1 MRRDCDII
9 CLALSRWDSDIS
21 SPSLWLVKEF
31 AKTNRVFYVE
41 HPFSWKDFFTYRDTS
56 FVQTRKKALLHRT
69 NIYSNPAPLPPNITV
84 VTPGVTIPIN
94 FLPSGF
100 VYNQFRNINKNIVLK
115 VIRRLIKD
123 YAVKDFIYI
132 NFFDPYFVQQLPPD
146 IKPLRTI
153 YQSMDD
159 ISQVK
164 YSKRHGERLE
174 EEIIRY
180 SDYTLCT
187 SRELTRLKKPFS
199 PNVYFHPNG
208 ADIDIFEKA
217 ANQIL
222 EKPKELNGI
231 TKKIIGYIGSVEY
244 RSDFNLLKKIATY
257 HSDKILFFVG
267 PVYGNE
273 HKEAGLHKMD
283 NVIFIGP
290 KKVDELPSFLQ
301 HFDCVIVPFKK
312 NTLTKSIYPLK
323 VNEYLAAGK
332 PIIATH
338 FSEDIFSFKDVIYVA
353 EDDDQFLSMIDKA
366 IEENNQERINKRIE
380 VAQQNTWTSRV
391 EEFWKIIA
399 NEPKPRTEG

>member
-9 CLALSRWDSDIS
+9 CIALSRWDSEIA

-56 FVQTRKKALLHRT
+56 FVQTRKTALLHSK
-69 NIYSNPAPLPPNITV
+69 NIYSNPPSLPPNITI
-84 VTPGVTIPIN
+84 VTTGVTIPIN

-100 VYNQFRNINKNIVLK
+100 IYDQFRSINKNIVLK
-115 VIRRLIKD
+115 VIRKLIKD
-123 YAVKDFIYI
+123 YEVKDFIYI
-132 NFFDPYFVQQLPPD
+132 NFFDPYFVQELPPD

-174 EEIIRY
+174 EEVIRH

-187 SRELTRLKKPFS
+187 SRELTRLKKSFS

-217 ANQIL
+217 ATQKL
-222 EKPKELNGI
+222 EKPEELKKI
-231 TKKIIGYIGSVEY
+231 TKKTIGYIGSVEY
-244 RSDFNLLKKIATY
+244 RSDFELIKKIATY
-257 HSDKILFFVG
+257 HKDKMLFFVG
-267 PVYGNE
+267 PVYGKE
-273 HKEAGLHKMD
+273 HTEAGLDKMD
-283 NVIFIGP
+283 NVVFIGP
-290 KKVDELPSFLQ
+290 KKVEELPAFLQ
-301 HFDCVIVPFKK
+301 YFDCVIVPFKK

-338 FSEDIFSFKDVIYVA
+338 FSEDIYSFKDVVYVA
-353 EDDDQFLSMIDKA
+353 EDDDEFLTLIDKA
-366 IEENNQERINKRIE
+366 IAENNQERIDKRME
-380 VAQQNTWTSRV
+380 VAQQNTWVSRV
-391 EEFWKIIA
+391 KEFWEIIDK
-399 NEPKPRTEG
+399 EPKPKF